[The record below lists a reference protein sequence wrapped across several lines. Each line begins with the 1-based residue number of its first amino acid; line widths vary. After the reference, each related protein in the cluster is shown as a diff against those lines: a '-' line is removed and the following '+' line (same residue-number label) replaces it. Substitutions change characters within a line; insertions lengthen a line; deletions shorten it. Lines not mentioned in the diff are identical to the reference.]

1 VVVRAQQEQ
10 QQTTTTTSPGGGWR
24 DLGHLGIVNRD
35 TGILRNEQGVFIRWS
50 KICNAG
56 QQFLLQS
63 CSELVDPSG
72 SLTPAGDKAT
82 DCINNGLAA
91 GVLAVNI
98 GISPDVAKN
107 ILGTLASL
115 TGCGGIVDM
124 KSFQLRRYR
133 KCFSSLWG
141 LLDQQQHHHLHH
153 LLLQHHPQC
162 QMKQAQLN
170 NNY

>member
-1 VVVRAQQEQ
+1 MVVRAQQEQ

-35 TGILRNEQGVFIRWS
+35 TGILRNEQGVFIPWS

-72 SLTPAGDKAT
+72 SLTPTGDKAT

-124 KSFQLRRYR
+124 KKLPASQISQMLQQFMGPPGSTTT
-133 KCFSSLWG
+133 SSSSSPTTTTPSTMSNETSAT
-141 LLDQQQHHHLHH
+141 Q
-153 LLLQHHPQC
+153 
-162 QMKQAQLN
+162 
-170 NNY
+170 